1 MGRVEVV
8 TQAKRTRMS
17 PEQRRAQLIEL
28 GVTQLAGKHAADV
41 SLDDVAEAAGV
52 SRALVFHY
60 FESKQD
66 FYVAVL
72 REQSKRM
79 LERTAPDLA
88 GDDPIAILRESLSA
102 YIDYVDEYRESYV
115 GLLRGSGA
123 GADAAAREVVAA
135 TQAVMVERVLGQASR
150 LSIPRTPI
158 VELAVRGWISFVEEV
173 TIGWLTGA
181 DVTRDQLL
189 VTVTNALPAI
199 AAVTVATSVEQ

>member
-1 MGRVEVV
+1 
-8 TQAKRTRMS
+8 MS

-79 LERTAPDLA
+79 LDRTEPDL
-88 GDDPIAILRESLSA
+88 DDADAIAILRRSMSA
-102 YIDYVDEYRESYV
+102 YVDFVVEYRESYV

-123 GADAAAREVVAA
+123 GADPSAREVVAA
-135 TQAVMVERVLGQASR
+135 TQSVMVERILGQASR
-150 LSIPRTPI
+150 LAIIRTPA

-173 TIGWLTGA
+173 TIGWLKGA
-181 DVTRDQLL
+181 DISREQLL
-189 VTVTNALPAI
+189 DIITNALPAI
-199 AAVTVATSVEQ
+199 AAATMIPSLTIPPLSQSS